1 MTELNFDAK
10 LSAGELYAFSMR
22 HTYSRLCF
30 GARQKHRSE
39 KIKA

>member
-22 HTYSRLCF
+22 HTY
-30 GARQKHRSE
+30 RSMLDLL
-39 KIKA
+39 